1 MARALNSEAMNA
13 PVWNEYTTVT
23 IETLTGGYD
32 QITVSGYYVIISNTG
47 ANNINVGPNNTTLGI
62 LVQPGGTFET
72 AIAPG
77 AALYVNG
84 TATQT
89 ATVIQYA

>member
-1 MARALNSEAMNA
+1 
-13 PVWNEYTTVT
+13 
-23 IETLTGGYD
+23 
-32 QITVSGYYVIISNTG
+32 VIISNTG